1 MNDVKRVTVQ
11 YRVDV
16 DKLPGEA
23 TRLLGVARE
32 KTKELHTYLSKV
44 DLNNTKSCTGFLS
57 EEGKDAY
64 ASLEIISDAI
74 LDCQTL
80 MKGYHDLVFRKNGGR
95 EPEEHSDLDP
105 EQQQKLLK
113 LNEQLG
119 ELQGELEKKVE

>member
-23 TRLLGVARE
+23 ARLLGVARE

-64 ASLEIISDAI
+64 ARLEVISDAI

-80 MKGYHDLVFRKNGGR
+80 MRGYHDLVFGQNGGR
-95 EPEEHSDLDP
+95 NPTEHSDLDP
-105 EQQQKLLK
+105 EQQEKLMELNKQLEGLK
-113 LNEQLG
+113 DK
-119 ELQGELEKKVE
+119 LEER

>member
-16 DKLPGEA
+16 DKLPWEA

-64 ASLEIISDAI
+64 ARLEIISDAI

-80 MKGYHDLVFRKNGGR
+80 MKGYHDLIFGQNGGR
-95 EPEEHSDLDP
+95 DQEEHLDP
-105 EQQQKLLK
+105 EQQEKLLELNKQLEGLKDK
-113 LNEQLG
+113 LE
-119 ELQGELEKKVE
+119 ER

>member
-23 TRLLGVARE
+23 ARLLGVARE

-44 DLNNTKSCTGFLS
+44 ELNNTKSCMGFLS
-57 EEGKDAY
+57 EEGQEAY
-64 ASLEIISDAI
+64 ARLEVISDAI

-80 MKGYHDLVFRKNGGR
+80 MKGYHDLVFDQNGGR
-95 EPEEHSDLDP
+95 NPTEHSDLDP
-105 EQQQKLLK
+105 EQQEKLMELNKQLEGLK
-113 LNEQLG
+113 DK
-119 ELQGELEKKVE
+119 LEER

>member
-23 TRLLGVARE
+23 ARLLGVARE

-44 DLNNTKSCTGFLS
+44 DLANTKSCMGFLS
-57 EEGKDAY
+57 EEGQEAY
-64 ASLEIISDAI
+64 ARLEVISDAI

-80 MKGYHDLVFRKNGGR
+80 MKGYHDLVFGQNGGR
-95 EPEEHSDLDP
+95 NPTEHSDLDP
-105 EQQQKLLK
+105 EQQEKLMELNKQLEGLK
-113 LNEQLG
+113 DK
-119 ELQGELEKKVE
+119 LEER

>member
-32 KTKELHTYLSKV
+32 KTKDLHTYLSKV

-57 EEGKDAY
+57 EEGKQRCLCKLGDHFRCNLRLSDSNERLSRFGFWPKRGPGPGRTPRSRTAR
-64 ASLEIISDAI
+64 EIA
-74 LDCQTL
+74 
-80 MKGYHDLVFRKNGGR
+80 
-95 EPEEHSDLDP
+95 
-105 EQQQKLLK
+105 
-113 LNEQLG
+113 
-119 ELQGELEKKVE
+119 

>member
-64 ASLEIISDAI
+64 ARLEIISDAI

-80 MKGYHDLVFRKNGGR
+80 MKGYHDLVFGQNGGR
-95 EPEEHSDLDP
+95 SPTEHSDLDP
-105 EQQQKLLK
+105 EQQEKLMELNKQLEGLK
-113 LNEQLG
+113 DK
-119 ELQGELEKKVE
+119 LEER

>member
-23 TRLLGVARE
+23 ARLLGVARE

-44 DLNNTKSCTGFLS
+44 DLTNTKSCTGFLS

-64 ASLEIISDAI
+64 ARLEIISDAI

-80 MKGYHDLVFRKNGGR
+80 MKGYHDLVFGQNGGR
-95 EPEEHSDLDP
+95 NPTEHSDLDP
-105 EQQQKLLK
+105 EQQEKLMELNKQLEGLK
-113 LNEQLG
+113 DK
-119 ELQGELEKKVE
+119 LEER

>member
-23 TRLLGVARE
+23 ARLLGVARE

-64 ASLEIISDAI
+64 ARLEVISDAI

-80 MKGYHDLVFRKNGGR
+80 MKGYHDLVFGQNGGR
-95 EPEEHSDLDP
+95 NPTEHSDLDP
-105 EQQQKLLK
+105 EQQEKLMELNKQLEGLK
-113 LNEQLG
+113 DK
-119 ELQGELEKKVE
+119 LEER

>member
-23 TRLLGVARE
+23 ARLLGVARE

-64 ASLEIISDAI
+64 ARLEIISDAI

-80 MKGYHDLVFRKNGGR
+80 MRGYHDLVFGQNGGR
-95 EPEEHSDLDP
+95 NPTEHSDLDP
-105 EQQQKLLK
+105 EQQEKLMELNKQLEGLK
-113 LNEQLG
+113 DK
-119 ELQGELEKKVE
+119 LEER

>member
-23 TRLLGVARE
+23 ARLLGVARE

-64 ASLEIISDAI
+64 ARLEIISDAI

-80 MKGYHDLVFRKNGGR
+80 MKGYHDLVFGQNGGR
-95 EPEEHSDLDP
+95 NPTEHSDLDP
-105 EQQQKLLK
+105 EQQEKLMELNKQLEGLK
-113 LNEQLG
+113 DK
-119 ELQGELEKKVE
+119 LEER